1 MSTTSNGAFSPV
13 VRRMMP
19 RGSVASAESAGG
31 VVQPFTHV
39 LEDFPCVGGGCFGN
53 AGCVGD
59 GTATGVGVEDPGTAD
74 GELEGVVAAEMPT
87 VASAPQA
94 TSRNAAAID
103 AASGTQDRRMGC
115 HDPVAGPAQGYR
127 RTFRVVR

>member
-39 LEDFPCVGGGCFGN
+39 LEDFPRVAGGSFGN

-59 GTATGVGVEDPGTAD
+59 GTASDVGVGSEDAAAAD
-74 GELEGVVAAEMPT
+74 GDPDGAVAAEMPT

-94 TSRNAAAID
+94 TSRNAAASD
-103 AASGTQDRRMGC
+103 ATSGTQDRRMDVTIPWR
-115 HDPVAGPAQGYR
+115 DPPKDTVAPS
-127 RTFRVVR
+127 VW